1 MQTAGNIKTT
11 RIFESNFQLF
21 LSEKTDPVLWFNI
34 NYLRNIQIPDEI
46 RYLPKKLTLYYDSI
60 LFTLAKF
67 KCFSRFKFFKSN
79 LLAVAKCPMSILP
92 INKVLMQ
99 QKNQCQSF
107 LFLSEFLW
115 TSESTLNYQINGK
128 QLISSIL

>member
-46 RYLPKKLTLYYDSI
+46 
-60 LFTLAKF
+60 
-67 KCFSRFKFFKSN
+67 
-79 LLAVAKCPMSILP
+79 
-92 INKVLMQ
+92 
-99 QKNQCQSF
+99 
-107 LFLSEFLW
+107 
-115 TSESTLNYQINGK
+115 G
-128 QLISSIL
+128 